1 MNLPVENKLAE
12 CLTESNIRQ
21 SQLAYRLRKSPAYVS
36 RLCSG
41 QILPGIEAA
50 LLIARYLKKPVDQ
63 IFLLVEPEPEPIS
76 PASLGSVGK
85 LTNNNTG
92 TKKG

>member
-1 MNLPVENKLAE
+1 VKNKLAE
-12 CLTESNIRQ
+12 CLAERKIRQ

-36 RLCSG
+36 RLCRG

-50 LLIARYLKKPVDQ
+50 LLISRYLKKPVDQ
-63 IFLLVEPEPEPIS
+63 IFQLAEPEPIS

-85 LTNNNTG
+85 QTNNPTET
-92 TKKG
+92 TKGK